1 MGRQIA
7 LDNIHL
13 RPGERWGHTEY
24 SMEYHTEYISR
35 LTGLSPDDPK
45 NLPRFWELWEYDF
58 QWNCD
63 DGLYGDW
70 AERGRVTDMGHA
82 EYTADGADRRLPAE
96 CPFHDVDDVWAFD
109 AVAEYGLPDFD
120 EQAAEYQQSLDAIRA
135 GKPDRLIPGGYYKSI
150 ISGAIQ
156 TFGWDMLLMGASDP
170 VRMEKVFDSF
180 FRFTKFHMEAWAKTD
195 AEVII
200 QHDDFVWTGGAFMHP
215 DIYRNVLIP
224 RYAELWKPLH
234 RAGKKVMFCSDGT
247 YTEFAEDIV
256 AAGADALVFE
266 PSNDFGFLAERLGD
280 STCLVGSCVDCRDM
294 TFRSWATVKASV
306 DRTLELARTCK
317 GLILAVGNH
326 IPANVPDE
334 MCDRYIEYLRSR
346 WQRRAG

>member
-1 MGRQIA
+1 MSKQIA

-13 RPGERWGHTEY
+13 RPAERWGHTDY
-24 SMEYHTEYISR
+24 SMEYHPEYISKV
-35 LTGLSPDDPK
+35 TGLAPDDPK
-45 NLPRFWELWEYDF
+45 SLPRFWELWQYDF
-58 QWNCD
+58 HFNTD
-63 DGLYGDW
+63 DGLHGHW
-70 AERGRVTDMGHA
+70 SEHGRVTDMGHA
-82 EYTADGADRRLPAE
+82 EYADDGGDRREPAE
-96 CPFHDVDDVWAFD
+96 CPFKDVEEVWAFD

-120 EQAAEYQQSLDAIRA
+120 EQVAVYQQRLDDSRA
-135 GKPDRLIPGGYYKSI
+135 AKRDQLVSGGYYKTI

-156 TFGWDMLLMGASDP
+156 AFGWDMLLLGASNP
-170 VRMEKVFDSF
+170 ARMEKVFDGF
-180 FRFTKFHMEAWAKTD
+180 FRRTKFHMDAWAKTD

-215 DIYRNVLIP
+215 DIYRSVLIP

-234 RAGKKVMFCSDGT
+234 QAGKKVMFCSDGT
-247 YTEFAEDIV
+247 YTEFVEDIV

-266 PSNDFGFLAERLGD
+266 PSNDFGFLVERLGD

-294 TFRSWATVKASV
+294 AFRSWETVKASV
-306 DRTLELARTCK
+306 DRTLDLARTCR

-326 IPANVPDE
+326 IPANVSDE

-346 WQRRAG
+346 WQREVG